1 MKLNMESIRDKER
14 LGSRVEAR
22 QSLHILCPVMYAIYS
37 IQCCHISLPPRLGNW
52 LTHLKRISFDYMF
65 ESCHEASALDLP
77 AIALRCTRITHY
89 AYAPWARAGNA
100 CLRPRYTP
108 AKEAEEI
115 VNQCAA
121 DQSQARPESAQ
132 DQTRPGW
139 RIRVSDSLGASH
151 CNGAHAFPVSPFK
164 LCYH

>member
-1 MKLNMESIRDKER
+1 MLYIVYN
-14 LGSRVEAR
+14 VA
-22 QSLHILCPVMYAIYS
+22 
-37 IQCCHISLPPRLGNW
+37 ISLSLGNW

-77 AIALRCTRITHY
+77 AIALRRTRITHY

-121 DQSQARPESAQ
+121 DQSQARPEHKTRPG
-132 DQTRPGW
+132 QTRPEQTW
-139 RIRVSDSLGASH
+139 LENQSQ
-151 CNGAHAFPVSPFK
+151 
-164 LCYH
+164 

>member
-1 MKLNMESIRDKER
+1 MLP
-14 LGSRVEAR
+14 
-22 QSLHILCPVMYAIYS
+22 SLF
-37 IQCCHISLPPRLGNW
+37 LPPALGNW

-121 DQSQARPESAQ
+121 DQSQARPSQSRADLAGESESV
-132 DQTRPGW
+132 TRSGH
-139 RIRVSDSLGASH
+139 RIAM
-151 CNGAHAFPVSPFK
+151 AHTHFRFLLLNYVIIERNAIK
-164 LCYH
+164 RR